1 MNRRQAIWEDAKLR
15 GADFRATGN
24 EPGWYM
30 EISEAY
36 GIIYVTNY
44 GSDRYHFEEFE
55 TNSDAASRTT
65 IFKAGKGGRELLVS
79 LTGRRCTDSMSG
91 EKFETTVVV
100 TLDST
105 QLNGCGRA
113 LH

>member
-1 MNRRQAIWEDAKLR
+1 
-15 GADFRATGN
+15 
-24 EPGWYM
+24 M
-30 EISEAY
+30 EISKAY

-55 TNSDAASRTT
+55 TNSDAASRET
-65 IFKAGKGGRELLVS
+65 IFKASKEGRELLVS
-79 LTGRRCTDSMSG
+79 LVGERCTDSMSG

-100 TLDST
+100 TLDSM